1 MTAWTRKSARLVPAV
16 YGALL
21 LTWTV
26 VLAGEADVVGVEVSA
41 QGGTYRFDVT
51 VRHADEG
58 WDHYA
63 DKWEIVGEDGT
74 VYGERVL
81 AHPHENEQPF
91 TRSQSGIVI
100 PEGVSEV
107 VVRAHDKVHGFGG
120 EQMQVKLPGR

>member
-1 MTAWTRKSARLVPAV
+1 MTVWTRKSARLVPAV

-21 LTWTV
+21 LTCTV

-41 QGGTYRFDVT
+41 QGGTYRFNVT

-120 EQMQVKLPGR
+120 EEMQVKLPGR